1 MDIILIIILAS
12 ILIATL
18 SILYLNIK
26 SNIKKEDE
34 NKADEIA
41 NLNAEIIK
49 LKDSLNTTINTSL
62 SSMSSSFNNL
72 STGVTKDMTA
82 ALTKVD
88 EKVAAFNSQ
97 VENLNESQKGI
108 NKILAGVKK
117 YGTLAEFSLGSLIKD
132 LLPSSQYLSNVK
144 MKEETSE
151 NVEFAIK
158 LQEGVLVPVDSHFP
172 VERFKAIQDAH
183 QEDDKK
189 AIADARTKLA
199 KAFKEKAKSINE
211 KYIVPPKTTDFAI
224 VYAPTESLFLELANY
239 QDPNTKELLSQELMK
254 KYKVTVM
261 GPNNLSGYLQS
272 LHMGFQTLKVQ
283 KHATE
288 IYDHLKTISTRFTKH
303 FDGIV
308 NLRKKLEEA
317 MTAVDKFGT
326 DARSIKRTLENKK
339 DPEQIEKAIETYKNL
354 YNATDITEIGEMI
367 DQGVRFC
374 FVNLPNSQ
382 IELIEPLGDG
392 SPIQNFLDKNP
403 KGGQHHICF
412 EVKDIHEAKIEME
425 EKGAT
430 VLNEPRIGAHG
441 TPIIFIHPKDSDGV
455 LIELMETPKS

>member
-1 MDIILIIILAS
+1 MDTILIIILAL
-12 ILIATL
+12 ILIAT
-18 SILYLNIK
+18 SAILYLNIK

-34 NKADEIA
+34 NQESEEIA
-41 NLNAEIIK
+41 NLNAEIVK

-199 KAFKEKAKSINE
+199 KAFKEKAKSVNE

-326 DARSIKRTLENKK
+326 DARSIKRTLENIK
-339 DPEQIEKAIETYKNL
+339 DPEQIEKAIETENVEKFEDIPRQAKN
-354 YNATDITEIGEMI
+354 
-367 DQGVRFC
+367 
-374 FVNLPNSQ
+374 
-382 IELIEPLGDG
+382 
-392 SPIQNFLDKNP
+392 
-403 KGGQHHICF
+403 
-412 EVKDIHEAKIEME
+412 
-425 EKGAT
+425 
-430 VLNEPRIGAHG
+430 
-441 TPIIFIHPKDSDGV
+441 
-455 LIELMETPKS
+455 

>member
-1 MDIILIIILAS
+1 MDTILIIILAL
-12 ILIATL
+12 ILIAT
-18 SILYLNIK
+18 SAILYLNIK
-26 SNIKKEDE
+26 SNFKKEDE
-34 NKADEIA
+34 NQESEEIA
-41 NLNAEIIK
+41 NLNSEIVK
-49 LKDSLNTTINTSL
+49 LKDSLNTTINSSL

-132 LLPSSQYLSNVK
+132 LLPSSQYFSNVK
-144 MKEETSE
+144 MKEETGE

-199 KAFKEKAKSINE
+199 KAFKEKAKSVNE

-254 KYKVTVM
+254 KYKVTIM

-288 IYDHLKTISTRFTKH
+288 IYDHLKTINTRFTKH
-303 FDGIV
+303 FDGII

-326 DARSIKRTLENKK
+326 DARSIKRTLENIK
-339 DPEQIEKAIETYKNL
+339 DPEQIEKAIETENVEKFEDIPRQAKN
-354 YNATDITEIGEMI
+354 
-367 DQGVRFC
+367 
-374 FVNLPNSQ
+374 
-382 IELIEPLGDG
+382 
-392 SPIQNFLDKNP
+392 
-403 KGGQHHICF
+403 
-412 EVKDIHEAKIEME
+412 
-425 EKGAT
+425 
-430 VLNEPRIGAHG
+430 
-441 TPIIFIHPKDSDGV
+441 
-455 LIELMETPKS
+455 

>member
-1 MDIILIIILAS
+1 MDTILIIILAL
-12 ILIATL
+12 ILIAT
-18 SILYLNIK
+18 SAILYLNIK
-26 SNIKKEDE
+26 SNVTKEDT
-34 NKADEIA
+34 NKEADEIA
-41 NLNAEIIK
+41 KLNAEIVK
-49 LKDSLNTTINTSL
+49 LKDSLNTTINSSL
-62 SSMSSSFNNL
+62 NSMSTSFNNL

-132 LLPSSQYLSNVK
+132 LMPSSQYLSNVK
-144 MKEETSE
+144 MKEETGE

-199 KAFKEKAKSINE
+199 KAFKEKAKSVNE

-224 VYAPTESLFLELANY
+224 VYAPTESLFLEIANY

-254 KYKVTVM
+254 KYKVTIM

-303 FDGIV
+303 FDGII
-308 NLRKKLEEA
+308 NLRKNSEYFINTENTINNNKNFIGYFLHGLKLKSYEFKKYKSKKE
-317 MTAVDKFGT
+317 TRLITVNVLGRKNNLSSLDKQSSLKSFLKQNLNELEDIL
-326 DARSIKRTLENKK
+326 DAISTIDEVTVKTISKVLTLGEILSSSI
-339 DPEQIEKAIETYKNL
+339 IY
-354 YNATDITEIGEMI
+354 EIL
-367 DQGVRFC
+367 
-374 FVNLPNSQ
+374 NPNS
-382 IELIEPLGDG
+382 LFYKLK
-392 SPIQNFLDKNP
+392 L
-403 KGGQHHICF
+403 
-412 EVKDIHEAKIEME
+412 
-425 EKGAT
+425 
-430 VLNEPRIGAHG
+430 
-441 TPIIFIHPKDSDGV
+441 
-455 LIELMETPKS
+455 

>member
-1 MDIILIIILAS
+1 MDTILIIILAL
-12 ILIATL
+12 ILIAT
-18 SILYLNIK
+18 SAILYLNIK

-34 NKADEIA
+34 NQESEEIA
-41 NLNAEIIK
+41 NLNAEIVK

-132 LLPSSQYLSNVK
+132 LLPSSQYFSNVK
-144 MKEETSE
+144 MKEETGE

-199 KAFKEKAKSINE
+199 KAFKEKAKSVNE

-239 QDPNTKELLSQELMK
+239 QDPSTKELLTQELMK
-254 KYKVTVM
+254 KYKVTIM

-303 FDGIV
+303 FDGII

-326 DARSIKRTLENKK
+326 DARSIKRTLENIK
-339 DPEQIEKAIETYKNL
+339 DPEQIEKAIETENVEKFEDIPRQAKN
-354 YNATDITEIGEMI
+354 
-367 DQGVRFC
+367 
-374 FVNLPNSQ
+374 
-382 IELIEPLGDG
+382 
-392 SPIQNFLDKNP
+392 
-403 KGGQHHICF
+403 
-412 EVKDIHEAKIEME
+412 
-425 EKGAT
+425 
-430 VLNEPRIGAHG
+430 
-441 TPIIFIHPKDSDGV
+441 
-455 LIELMETPKS
+455 

>member
-1 MDIILIIILAS
+1 MDTILIIILAL
-12 ILIATL
+12 ILIAT
-18 SILYLNIK
+18 SAILYLNIK

-34 NKADEIA
+34 NQESEEIA
-41 NLNAEIIK
+41 NLNAEIVK

-132 LLPSSQYLSNVK
+132 LLPSSQYFSNVK
-144 MKEETSE
+144 MKEETGE

-199 KAFKEKAKSINE
+199 KAFKEKAKSVNE

-239 QDPNTKELLSQELMK
+239 QDPTTKELLTQELMK
-254 KYKVTVM
+254 KYKVTIM

-326 DARSIKRTLENKK
+326 DARSIKRTLENIK
-339 DPEQIEKAIETYKNL
+339 DPEQIEKAIETENVEKFEDIPRQAKN
-354 YNATDITEIGEMI
+354 
-367 DQGVRFC
+367 
-374 FVNLPNSQ
+374 
-382 IELIEPLGDG
+382 
-392 SPIQNFLDKNP
+392 
-403 KGGQHHICF
+403 
-412 EVKDIHEAKIEME
+412 
-425 EKGAT
+425 
-430 VLNEPRIGAHG
+430 
-441 TPIIFIHPKDSDGV
+441 
-455 LIELMETPKS
+455 